1 VGSIDVNGV
10 SYCLIDGRPLLR
22 NISFSVDE
30 GSVTALV
37 GPNGAGKTTL
47 VGLVAG
53 DLEPDE
59 GSLSVT
65 GQLAVMRQFIG
76 SIRDDTSV
84 RQLLVEVS
92 PPGIREAA
100 RMLGAAEDAMIESN
114 GRREQLAYAQALA
127 DWGDL
132 GGYEAEVRWDAC
144 ATEALGLPLS
154 EIGLRPV
161 ATLSGGEQKRLVLHA
176 LLSGPADVLL
186 LDEPDNFLDVPS
198 KRWLEIRLAETRK
211 TVLLI
216 SHDRELLRQAATRV
230 VTLETNPAGCSAWVH
245 GGGFGTYHAARETR
259 QARLEELRKRW
270 DEELAHLKEIIVVY
284 RQKAS
289 YNSDFAAKL
298 RSAQHR
304 LDRFVEAGP
313 PEEVPRQQQIAMR
326 LKGGR
331 TGKRALA
338 CTALAIDGLTRP
350 FDLEIF
356 YGERVAFLGA
366 NGTGKSHFLRLLA
379 SGGGDASDPGAPGT
393 QSVRFEGAVGQGAV
407 AGHGVVAG
415 DGPVGHEG
423 AAKLGA
429 RVQPGHFAQ
438 VHDHPELVGRNL
450 TEILRKEFDLPAER
464 AIAALGRY
472 ELSRA
477 RSQNFETLSGGQ
489 QARLQILM
497 LELSG
502 ATMLLLDEPTDNL
515 DVESAEALEVGL
527 DGYEGTVLAATHDRY
542 FARTF
547 DRFVLFRADGMVVET
562 DGPVWSEADLPPR
575 GRTAAGGTRT
585 AAAAAGVRRLR

>member
-1 VGSIDVNGV
+1 VGSIDVNGI
-10 SYCLIDGRPLLR
+10 SYSLVDGRPLLR
-22 NISFSVDE
+22 DLSFRVDD

-47 VGLVAG
+47 LGLIAG
-53 DLEPDE
+53 DLEPDD
-59 GSLSVT
+59 GSLSIN

-76 SIRDDTSV
+76 SIRDDTTI
-84 RQLLVEVS
+84 RQLLVDIAPE
-92 PPGIREAA
+92 PIRRAA
-100 RMLGAAEDAMIESN
+100 GNLEAAEDAMIVSDGE
-114 GRREQLAYAQALA
+114 REQLAYAQALA

-144 ATEALGLPLS
+144 TTEALGLPLS
-154 EIGLRPV
+154 EVGRRRV
-161 ATLSGGEQKRLVLHA
+161 ATLSGGEQKRLVLHS
-176 LLSGPADVLL
+176 LLAGPADILL
-186 LDEPDNFLDVPS
+186 LDEPDNYLDVPS
-198 KRWLEIRLAETRK
+198 KRWLERRLAETRK

-230 VTLETNPAGCSAWVH
+230 VTLEPNPAGCSAWVH
-245 GGGFGTYHAARETR
+245 GGGFATYHDAREAR

-270 DEELAHLKEIIVVY
+270 DEELAHLKAIIVEY
-284 RQKAS
+284 RRKAS

-304 LDRFVEAGP
+304 LDRFMQAGP
-313 PEEVPRQQQIAMR
+313 PEEVPRPQRISMR
-326 LKGGR
+326 LRGGR

-338 CTALAIDGLTRP
+338 CSGLALDGLTQP

-356 YGERVAFLGA
+356 FGERVAFLGA

-379 SGGGDASDPGAPGT
+379 EGGGDAGDT
-393 QSVRFEGAVGQGAV
+393 
-407 AGHGVVAG
+407 GVPRATT
-415 DGPVGHEG
+415 VGHDG
-423 AAKLGA
+423 AAVLGA

-438 VHDHPELVGRNL
+438 VHDHPEFAGRDL
-450 TEILRKEFDLPAER
+450 TDILRKEFDLPAER

-477 RSQNFETLSGGQ
+477 RNQTFETLSGGQ

-515 DVESAEALEVGL
+515 DVESAEALEAGL
-527 DGYEGTVLAATHDRY
+527 DGFEGTVLAATHDRY
-542 FARTF
+542 FARSF
-547 DRFVLFRADGMVVET
+547 DRFVLFRADGLVMET
-562 DGPVWSEADLPPR
+562 DGPVWSEADQPAR
-575 GRTAAGGTRT
+575 GRTTSGGTRAT
-585 AAAAAGVRRLR
+585 AAAAGVRRR

>member
-10 SYCLIDGRPLLR
+10 SYSLLDGRPLLR
-22 NISFSVDE
+22 DLSFRVDE

-47 VGLVAG
+47 FGLIAG
-53 DLEPDE
+53 DLEPDD
-59 GSLSVT
+59 GSLSIT

-76 SIRDDTSV
+76 SIRDDTTV
-84 RQLLVEVS
+84 RELLVDIS

-100 RMLGAAEDAMIESN
+100 RRLEAAEDAMIESDEE
-114 GRREQLAYAQALA
+114 REQLAYAQALA
-127 DWGDL
+127 DWGDV

-144 ATEALGLPLS
+144 ATEALGLPIS
-154 EIGLRPV
+154 EVGRRPV
-161 ATLSGGEQKRLVLHA
+161 ATLSGGEQKRLVLHS
-176 LLSGPADVLL
+176 LLAGPADVLL

-198 KRWLEIRLAETRK
+198 KRWLETRLAETRK

-230 VTLETNPAGCSAWVH
+230 VTLEPNAAGCSAWVH
-245 GGGFGTYHAARETR
+245 GGGFGTYHEARETR

-270 DEELAHLKEIIVVY
+270 DEQLAHLKAIVVEY

-298 RSAQHR
+298 RSAVHR

-313 PEEVPRQQQIAMR
+313 PEEVPRPQRISMR

-338 CTALAIDGLTRP
+338 CTGLALDGLTRP
-350 FDLEIF
+350 FDLEVF

-379 SGGGDASDPGAPGT
+379 AGGGDATDPGAPGSNDA
-393 QSVRFEGAVGQGAV
+393 Q
-407 AGHGVVAG
+407 
-415 DGPVGHEG
+415 PVGYEG
-423 AAKLGA
+423 VATLGA

-464 AIAALGRY
+464 AIATLGRY

-477 RSQNFETLSGGQ
+477 RNQAFETLSGGQ

-547 DRFVLFRADGMVVET
+547 DRFVLFRADGRVVET
-562 DGPVWSEADLPPR
+562 DGPVWSETDLPLR

-585 AAAAAGVRRLR
+585 AAAAAGVRRR

>member
-1 VGSIDVNGV
+1 VGSIDVNAI
-10 SYCLIDGRPLLR
+10 SYSLIDGRPLLR
-22 NISFSVDE
+22 DISFRVDD

-47 VGLVAG
+47 FALVAG
-53 DLEPDE
+53 DLEPDD
-59 GSLSVT
+59 GSVSIN

-76 SIRDDTSV
+76 SIRDDTTIG
-84 RQLLVEVS
+84 QLLIDIAPEA
-92 PPGIREAA
+92 IRQAA
-100 RMLGAAEDAMIESN
+100 GKLAAAEEAMTCSDGE
-114 GRREQLAYAQALA
+114 REQFAYAQALA

-144 ATEALGLPLS
+144 TTEALGLPMS
-154 EIGLRPV
+154 EVGRRGV
-161 ATLSGGEQKRLVLHA
+161 ATLSGGEQKRLVLHS
-176 LLSGPADVLL
+176 LLTGPADILL
-186 LDEPDNFLDVPS
+186 LDEPDNYLDVPS
-198 KRWLEIRLAETRK
+198 KGWLEKRLAETHK
-211 TVLLI
+211 TVFLI
-216 SHDRELLRQAATRV
+216 SHDRELLRQSATRV
-230 VTLETNPAGCSAWVH
+230 VTLEPNPGGCSAWVH
-245 GGGFGTYHAARETR
+245 GGGFATYHDAREAR

-270 DEELAHLKEIIVVY
+270 DEELARLKAIIVEY

-304 LDRFVEAGP
+304 LDRFLEAGP
-313 PEEVPRQQQIAMR
+313 PEEVPRPQRISMR
-326 LKGGR
+326 LRGGR

-338 CTALAIDGLTRP
+338 CRSLVLNGLTQP

-366 NGTGKSHFLRLLA
+366 NGTGKSHLLRLLA
-379 SGGGDASDPGAPGT
+379 DGGGNASDPAASSAT
-393 QSVRFEGAVGQGAV
+393 TI
-407 AGHGVVAG
+407 
-415 DGPVGHEG
+415 DYEG
-423 AAKLGA
+423 AAVLGA

-438 VHDHPELVGRNL
+438 VHDHPELAGRTI
-450 TEILRKEFDLPAER
+450 TEILRKEFDLALER

-472 ELSRA
+472 ELSGA
-477 RSQNFETLSGGQ
+477 RIQTFETLSGGQ

-527 DGYEGTVLAATHDRY
+527 DGFEGTVLAATHDRY
-542 FARTF
+542 FARSF
-547 DRFVLFRADGMVVET
+547 DRFLLFRPDGLVMET
-562 DGPVWSEADLPPR
+562 DGPVWSENDQPAGR
-575 GRTAAGGTRT
+575 RTASGGSRVT
-585 AAAAAGVRRLR
+585 AAAAGVRRR

>member
-10 SYCLIDGRPLLR
+10 SYSLADGRPLLR
-22 NISFSVDE
+22 DVAFKVDE

-47 VGLVAG
+47 FGLIAG
-53 DLEPDE
+53 DLEPDD

-76 SIRDDTSV
+76 TIGDDTTV
-84 RQLLVEVS
+84 RQLLVDVS
-92 PPGIREAA
+92 PPAIREAS
-100 RMLGAAEDAMIESN
+100 RRLEAAEDAMIESDN
-114 GRREQLAYAQALA
+114 EPEQLAYAQALA

-132 GGYEAEVRWDAC
+132 GGYEAEVRWDSC
-144 ATEALGLPLS
+144 STEALGLPLS
-154 EIGLRPV
+154 ELGRRPV
-161 ATLSGGEQKRLVLHA
+161 ATLSGGEQKRLVLHV

-198 KRWLEIRLAETRK
+198 KRWLEGRLAETRK

-230 VTLETNPAGCSAWVH
+230 VTLEPNPAGCSAWVH
-245 GGGFGTYHAARETR
+245 GEGFGTYHEARDTR
-259 QARLEELRKRW
+259 QARLDELRKRW
-270 DEELAHLKEIIVVY
+270 DEELAHLKAIVVEY
-284 RQKAS
+284 RRKAS

-313 PEEVPRQQQIAMR
+313 PEEVPRPQRIAMR
-326 LKGGR
+326 LTGGR

-338 CTALAIDGLTRP
+338 CAGLALDGLTLP

-356 YGERVAFLGA
+356 FGERVAFLGA

-379 SGGGDASDPGAPGT
+379 SGGGDAGDAGAPGG
-393 QSVRFEGAVGQGAV
+393 QAVGH
-407 AGHGVVAG
+407 AGS
-415 DGPVGHEG
+415 
-423 AAKLGA
+423 AALGA

-438 VHDHPELVGRNL
+438 VHDHPELVGRSL
-450 TEILRKEFDLPAER
+450 TEILRREFDLATER

-477 RSQNFETLSGGQ
+477 RNQAFETLSGGQ

-527 DGYEGTVLAATHDRY
+527 DGYLGTVLAATHDRY

-547 DRFVLFRADGMVVET
+547 DRFVLFRGDGLVIET
-562 DGPVWSEADLPPR
+562 DGPVWSDSDQPR
-575 GRTAAGGTRT
+575 SRRTAGGGTRLAP
-585 AAAAAGVRRLR
+585 AAAVVRRR

>member
-1 VGSIDVNGV
+1 
-10 SYCLIDGRPLLR
+10 
-22 NISFSVDE
+22 
-30 GSVTALV
+30 
-37 GPNGAGKTTL
+37 
-47 VGLVAG
+47 
-53 DLEPDE
+53 
-59 GSLSVT
+59 
-65 GQLAVMRQFIG
+65 
-76 SIRDDTSV
+76 
-84 RQLLVEVS
+84 
-92 PPGIREAA
+92 
-100 RMLGAAEDAMIESN
+100 
-114 GRREQLAYAQALA
+114 
-127 DWGDL
+127 
-132 GGYEAEVRWDAC
+132 
-144 ATEALGLPLS
+144 
-154 EIGLRPV
+154 
-161 ATLSGGEQKRLVLHA
+161 
-176 LLSGPADVLL
+176 VLL

-198 KRWLEIRLAETRK
+198 KRWLETRLAETRK

-230 VTLETNPAGCSAWVH
+230 VTLEPNPAGCSAWVH
-245 GGGFGTYHAARETR
+245 GGGFGTYHAAREARQTR
-259 QARLEELRKRW
+259 LDELRKRW
-270 DEELAHLKEIIVVY
+270 DEQLAHLKAIVVEY

-313 PEEVPRQQQIAMR
+313 PEEVPRPQRISMR

-338 CTALAIDGLTRP
+338 CAALALDGLTNP

-379 SGGGDASDPGAPGT
+379 AGGGDASDPGARPGIGN
-393 QSVRFEGAVGQGAV
+393 EGA
-407 AGHGVVAG
+407 
-415 DGPVGHEG
+415 VGHEG

-429 RVQPGHFAQ
+429 RVRPGHFAQ
-438 VHDHPELVGRNL
+438 VHDHPELVGRSL

-464 AIAALGRY
+464 AIATLGRY

-477 RSQNFETLSGGQ
+477 RSQTFETLSGGQ

-547 DRFVLFRADGMVVET
+547 DRFVLFQADGMVVET
-562 DGPVWSEADLPPR
+562 DGPVWSEADLPAR

-585 AAAAAGVRRLR
+585 AAAAAGVRRR

>member
-1 VGSIDVNGV
+1 VGYIDVNGV
-10 SYCLIDGRPLLR
+10 SYSLADGRPLLR
-22 NISFSVDE
+22 DLSFRVDD

-47 VGLVAG
+47 LALIAG
-53 DLEPDE
+53 DLEPDD
-59 GSLSVT
+59 GSLSIN

-76 SIRDDTSV
+76 SIRDDTTV
-84 RQLLVEVS
+84 RQLLVDIAPEA
-92 PPGIREAA
+92 IRRAA
-100 RMLGAAEDAMIESN
+100 AGLEAAEDAMICSDGE
-114 GRREQLAYAQALA
+114 REQLAYAQALA

-132 GGYEAEVRWDAC
+132 GGYDAEVRWDAC
-144 ATEALGLPLS
+144 TTEALGLPLS
-154 EIGLRPV
+154 EAGRRPV
-161 ATLSGGEQKRLVLHA
+161 ATLSGGEQKRLVLHC
-176 LLSGPADVLL
+176 LLAGSADVLL
-186 LDEPDNFLDVPS
+186 LDEPDNYLDVPS
-198 KRWLEIRLAETRK
+198 KRWLEARLAETRK

-230 VTLETNPAGCSAWVH
+230 VTLEPSAAGCSAWVH
-245 GGGFGTYHAARETR
+245 GAGFATYHEAREAR
-259 QARLEELRKRW
+259 QTRLEELRKRW
-270 DEELAHLKEIIVVY
+270 DEELARLKAIVVEY
-284 RQKAS
+284 RRKAS

-313 PEEVPRQQQIAMR
+313 PEEVPRPQQISMR
-326 LKGGR
+326 LRGGR
-331 TGKRALA
+331 TGKRALT
-338 CTALAIDGLTRP
+338 CTELAIDGLTQA
-350 FDLEIF
+350 FDLEVF

-379 SGGGDASDPGAPGT
+379 DGGGDATDPGARRQAG
-393 QSVRFEGAVGQGAV
+393 GADTTEPAARRRAGGGRGGV
-407 AGHGVVAG
+407 GHG
-415 DGPVGHEG
+415 G
-423 AAKLGA
+423 AALLGA

-438 VHDHPELVGRNL
+438 VHDHPELIGRSI
-450 TEILRKEFDLPAER
+450 TDILRKEFDLPAER

-477 RSQNFETLSGGQ
+477 RNQGFETLSGGQ

-542 FARTF
+542 FARSF
-547 DRFVLFRADGMVVET
+547 DRFVLFRSDGLVTET
-562 DGPVWSEADLPPR
+562 DGPVWSDADLVSR
-575 GRTAAGGTRT
+575 GRTASGGTRS
-585 AAAAAGVRRLR
+585 AAAAAGIRRG

>member
-1 VGSIDVNGV
+1 VGSIDINGV
-10 SYCLIDGRPLLR
+10 SFSLPDGRPLL
-22 NISFSVDE
+22 NDVSFRVDE

-37 GPNGAGKTTL
+37 GPNGTGKTTL
-47 VGLVAG
+47 VALVAG
-53 DLEPDE
+53 DLQPET
-59 GSLSVT
+59 GSLSVS

-76 SIRDDTSV
+76 SIRDDTTI
-84 RQLLVEVS
+84 RQLLVAIS
-92 PPGIREAA
+92 PAAITEAA
-100 RMLGAAEDAMIESN
+100 AKLEAAEDAMIESE
-114 GRREQLAYAQALA
+114 GEREQLAYAQALA

-132 GGYEAEVRWDAC
+132 GGYEAEVAWDSC
-144 ATEALGLPLS
+144 TTEALGLALA
-154 EIGLRPV
+154 EVGWRRV
-161 ATLSGGEQKRLVLHA
+161 ATLSGGEQKRLVLHY

-186 LDEPDNFLDVPS
+186 LDEPDNYLDVPS
-198 KRWLEIRLAETRK
+198 KRWLEARLGETRK
-211 TVLLI
+211 TVLLV
-216 SHDRELLRQAATRV
+216 SHDRELLRNAATRV
-230 VTLETNPAGCSAWVH
+230 VTLEPSAAGCSAWVH
-245 GGGFGTYHAARETR
+245 GAGFDTYHAAREAR

-270 DEELAHLKEIIVVY
+270 DEELARLKAIIVEY
-284 RQKAS
+284 RRKAS

-313 PEEVPRQQQIAMR
+313 PEEVPRPQRISMR
-326 LKGGR
+326 LRGGR

-338 CTALAIDGLTRP
+338 CSGLALEGLTEP

-379 SGGGDASDPGAPGT
+379 EGGGDASDA
-393 QSVRFEGAVGQGAV
+393 
-407 AGHGVVAG
+407 
-415 DGPVGHEG
+415 G
-423 AAKLGA
+423 AAKGSSVAHAGSAVLGA

-438 VHDHPELVGRNL
+438 VHDHPELVGRSL
-450 TEILRKEFDLPAER
+450 TDILRKEFDLAPER

-472 ELSRA
+472 ELAAA
-477 RSQNFETLSGGQ
+477 RQQFFETLSGGQ

-527 DGYEGTVLAATHDRY
+527 DGFEGTVLAATHDRY
-542 FARTF
+542 FARSF
-547 DRFVLFRADGMVVET
+547 DRYVLFRSDTQVVET
-562 DGPVWSEADLPPR
+562 DGPVWSDEEQPAP
-575 GRTAAGGTRT
+575 GRTASGGTRT
-585 AAAAAGVRRLR
+585 TVAAARLRRR

>member
-1 VGSIDVNGV
+1 VLVGSIDVNGV
-10 SYCLIDGRPLLR
+10 SYSLLDGRPLLR
-22 NISFSVDE
+22 DLSFRVDE

-47 VGLVAG
+47 FGLIAG
-53 DLEPDE
+53 DLEPDD

-76 SIRDDTSV
+76 SIRDDTRV
-84 RQLLVEVS
+84 RELLVDIS
-92 PPGIREAA
+92 PPGIRSAA
-100 RMLGAAEDAMIESN
+100 RQLEAAEDAMIESDAE
-114 GRREQLAYAQALA
+114 REQLAYAQALA

-132 GGYEAEVRWDAC
+132 GGYEAEVRWDSC
-144 ATEALGLPLS
+144 ATEALGLPLT
-154 EIGLRPV
+154 EVGRRPV

-176 LLSGPADVLL
+176 LLAGPADVLL

-198 KRWLEIRLAETRK
+198 KRWLETRLAETRK

-230 VTLETNPAGCSAWVH
+230 VTLEPNPAGCSAWVH
-245 GGGFGTYHAARETR
+245 GGSFATYHDARETR

-270 DEELAHLKEIIVVY
+270 DEELAHLKEIVVVY

-304 LDRFVEAGP
+304 LDRFLEAGP
-313 PEEVPRQQQIAMR
+313 PEEVPRPQRISMR
-326 LKGGR
+326 LQGGR

-338 CTALAIDGLTRP
+338 CTGLALAGLTQP
-350 FDLEIF
+350 FDLEVF

-379 SGGGDASDPGAPGT
+379 AGGGDSTDLGARKAS
-393 QSVRFEGAVGQGAV
+393 
-407 AGHGVVAG
+407 
-415 DGPVGHEG
+415 PVGHEG
-423 AAKLGA
+423 AAVLGA

-438 VHDHPELVGRNL
+438 VHDHPELVGRTL

-477 RSQNFETLSGGQ
+477 RNQAFETLSGGQ

-527 DGYEGTVLAATHDRY
+527 DGFEGTVLAATHDRY
-542 FARTF
+542 FGRTF
-547 DRFVLFRADGMVVET
+547 DRFVLFRADGRVVET
-562 DGPVWSEADLPPR
+562 DGAVWSESDLPAR

-585 AAAAAGVRRLR
+585 AAAAAGVRRR